1 MTIPDSVTA
10 IGRSAFYDCS
20 SLTSVTIGDSVTAI
34 GRSAFGDCSS
44 LTSVTIP
51 DSVTVIA
58 YSAFYGCSSLREFKG
73 KLASDDGRC
82 LIIDGVL
89 NSFAPAGLTEYSIPD
104 SVTAIGG
111 DAFLGCSSLTSV
123 TIGDSVTAIGSFAF
137 HGCSS
142 LTSVTIPDSVT
153 AIGADAFYCCSSLIE
168 VYCKPTTPPAGDFA
182 MFSSNASGRKIYV
195 PTASVEA
202 YKSASNWSNYASD
215 IVGYNF

>member
-1 MTIPDSVTA
+1 M
-10 IGRSAFYDCS
+10 
-20 SLTSVTIGDSVTAI
+20 
-34 GRSAFGDCSS
+34 
-44 LTSVTIP
+44 
-51 DSVTVIA
+51 
-58 YSAFYGCSSLREFKG
+58 
-73 KLASDDGRC
+73 
-82 LIIDGVL
+82 L

-137 HGCSS
+137 CFCSS

-153 AIGADAFYCCSSLIE
+153 AIGADAFYGCSSLIE

-182 MFSSNASGRKIYV
+182 MFSDNASGRKIYV

-202 YKSASNWSNYASD
+202 YKSASDWDTYASD